1 MTCENW
7 KYLEVFDLKFDILC
21 KDAEALLE
29 ELCQKWNEAKDD
41 NERDDILDY
50 ILREKAAGSET
61 KRNELIGLI
70 KELKEANCI
79 QFHCPI

>member
-1 MTCENW
+1 M
-7 KYLEVFDLKFDILC
+7 KFNILC

-41 NERDDILDY
+41 NERDNILNY
-50 ILREKAAGSET
+50 ILRDKADGSET

-70 KELKEANCI
+70 KELEK
-79 QFHCPI
+79 